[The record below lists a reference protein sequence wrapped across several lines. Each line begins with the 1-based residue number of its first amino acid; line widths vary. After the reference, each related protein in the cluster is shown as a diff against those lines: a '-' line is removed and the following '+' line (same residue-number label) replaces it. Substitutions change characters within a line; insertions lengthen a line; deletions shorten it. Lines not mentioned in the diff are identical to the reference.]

1 VKSGGR
7 LGEKSEEVIVLR
19 TPETTELGEREGP
32 LLQLGQAG
40 R

>member
-7 LGEKSEEVIVLR
+7 PGEKSEEAILLR

-32 LLQLGQAG
+32 LLQPSQAG
-40 R
+40 K